1 MENKLHIVFMVCV
14 HAAHALYPY
23 GDSFGD
29 TTLTG
34 ASSESIQL
42 PFPLPFYGSNQDSY
56 KVSKDGFITFD
67 LTEDVDSHFFDES
80 DVIMIPVI
88 GPWVSRIV
96 ASTDHLGDVTY
107 RMTSNETILSDLSSL
122 VGTSQEFSDSFLPV
136 YALIVTW
143 DNVGTDSFDEY
154 SFNKTNTFQLVV
166 ATDGDKTLVT
176 FEYSKI
182 EWVFYDAIS
191 MYDYPTY
198 DIKTKVGFYRG
209 NGDSMLLPVSMSH
222 DLFTI
227 DTDSNINKP
236 GLYVFRVDISPTNL
250 TFLESNPITDTP
262 STVISSDSASFER
275 ETTSYS
281 AIYSETASSSP
292 SSISIVSTTL
302 QASVTESNVEKST
315 TLTYST
321 VVDNAISLLDSSG
334 LIETSLLDS
343 SGLIQTSLLDSSG
356 LIETS
361 LLDSSGLIQTSL
373 LDSSGLIE
381 TSTSTTI
388 ISVVTEASNYLTSF
402 TSITDVTLGVLGQ
415 TNDSSLMLSSSFS
428 SNENDAAKHS
438 TISFTGATYATSDLA
453 SVGNSISSTANE
465 ASPFSTLGLVNT
477 DVSGS
482 SVLVYSPVTWTESSS
497 LEITPPDS
505 DSKQGGN
512 NEKNVIIGTATTG
525 SVVFVVAAAFV
536 VMLLWKRSGSNRV
549 NSEQS
554 IVKNNLLNQSTLDRI
569 FPSNKVYPPVNHMLV
584 LDDPRTISVASTV
597 STTST
602 KKLMR

>member
-1 MENKLHIVFMVCV
+1 
-14 HAAHALYPY
+14 
-23 GDSFGD
+23 
-29 TTLTG
+29 
-34 ASSESIQL
+34 
-42 PFPLPFYGSNQDSY
+42 
-56 KVSKDGFITFD
+56 
-67 LTEDVDSHFFDES
+67 
-80 DVIMIPVI
+80 MIPVI

-107 RMTSNETILSDLSSL
+107 RMTSNETILSDVSSL
-122 VGTSQEFSDSFLPV
+122 VGKSQEFSDSFLPV

-143 DNVGTDSFDEY
+143 DNVGTDSFNEY
-154 SFNKTNTFQLVV
+154 SFNKKNTFQLVV

-262 STVISSDSASFER
+262 STVISSDSAGFKL

-292 SSISIVSTTL
+292 SSIFIVSM
-302 QASVTESNVEKST
+302 
-315 TLTYST
+315 
-321 VVDNAISLLDSSG
+321 
-334 LIETSLLDS
+334 
-343 SGLIQTSLLDSSG
+343 QTSLLDSSG

-373 LDSSGLIE
+373 LDSSGLIA

>member
-23 GDSFGD
+23 GFSFGD

-56 KVSKDGFITFD
+56 KVFKDGFITFD

-107 RMTSNETILSDLSSL
+107 RMTSNETILSDVSSL
-122 VGTSQEFSDSFLPV
+122 VGKSQEFSDSFLPV

-143 DNVGTDSFDEY
+143 DNVGTDSFNEY
-154 SFNKTNTFQLVV
+154 SFNKKNTFQLVV

-262 STVISSDSASFER
+262 STVISSDSAGFKL

-292 SSISIVSTTL
+292 SSIFIVSM
-302 QASVTESNVEKST
+302 
-315 TLTYST
+315 
-321 VVDNAISLLDSSG
+321 
-334 LIETSLLDS
+334 
-343 SGLIQTSLLDSSG
+343 QTSLLDSSG

-373 LDSSGLIE
+373 LDSSGLIA

>member
-23 GDSFGD
+23 GFSFGD

-34 ASSESIQL
+34 ASTKSIQL
-42 PFPLPFYGSNQDSY
+42 PFPLPFYGSKRNSY
-56 KVSKDGFITFD
+56 NVSKDGFIAFD
-67 LTEDVDSHFFDES
+67 LTEDVDSHLFDES
-80 DVIMIPVI
+80 DVMIPVI
-88 GPWVSRIV
+88 GPWVSRIL
-96 ASTDHLGDVTY
+96 ASTDHLGNVTY

-122 VGTSQEFSDSFLPV
+122 VGKSQEFSESFLPV
-136 YALIVTW
+136 YAMIVTW
-143 DNVGTDSFDEY
+143 DNVGTDYFDKT
-154 SFNKTNTFQLVV
+154 SFNKKNTFQLVV
-166 ATDGDKTLVT
+166 ATDGNKTLVT

-182 EWVFYDAIS
+182 EWVFYDPIFL
-191 MYDYPTY
+191 YDYPTY

-209 NGDSMLLPVSMSH
+209 NGDLMLLPVSMSN

-227 DTDSNINKP
+227 ATDSNINKP

-262 STVISSDSASFER
+262 SPVISSDSASFKL

-292 SSISIVSTTL
+292 SSIFIVSTTL
-302 QASVTESNVEKST
+302 QVSVTESNVEKST

-321 VVDNAISLLDSSG
+321 VVDNAISLLGSSG
-334 LIETSLLDS
+334 LIA
-343 SGLIQTSLLDSSG
+343 
-356 LIETS
+356 
-361 LLDSSGLIQTSL
+361 
-373 LDSSGLIE
+373 

-388 ISVVTEASNYLTSF
+388 ISVVTEASNYFTSF
-402 TSITDVTLGVLGQ
+402 TSITEATLAVLGQ
-415 TNDSSLMLSSSFS
+415 KNDSSLMLSSSFS

-438 TISFTGATYATSDLA
+438 TISFTGATYATSGLA
-453 SVGNSISSTANE
+453 SVGNSISSTTNE
-465 ASPFSTLGLVNT
+465 AFPLSTLGLVNT
-477 DVSGS
+477 DVSIS
-482 SVLVYSPVTWTESSS
+482 SVLVYSPVTWTESSF
-497 LEITPPDS
+497 LEITQPDS
-505 DSKQGGN
+505 GSKQGGN
-512 NEKNVIIGTATTG
+512 NEKNVIIGAATTG

>member
-23 GDSFGD
+23 GFSFGD

-56 KVSKDGFITFD
+56 KVFKDGFITFD

-107 RMTSNETILSDLSSL
+107 RMTSNETILSDVSSL
-122 VGTSQEFSDSFLPV
+122 VGKSQEFSDSFLPV

-143 DNVGTDSFDEY
+143 DNVGTDSFNEY
-154 SFNKTNTFQLVV
+154 SFN
-166 ATDGDKTLVT
+166 
-176 FEYSKI
+176 
-182 EWVFYDAIS
+182 
-191 MYDYPTY
+191 
-198 DIKTKVGFYRG
+198 KVGFYRG

-262 STVISSDSASFER
+262 STVISSDSAGFKL

-292 SSISIVSTTL
+292 SSIFIVSM
-302 QASVTESNVEKST
+302 
-315 TLTYST
+315 
-321 VVDNAISLLDSSG
+321 
-334 LIETSLLDS
+334 
-343 SGLIQTSLLDSSG
+343 QTSLLDSSG

-373 LDSSGLIE
+373 LDSSGLIA